1 MELPAPGPSLAGHS
15 EGHWPGKRLAGAVDN
30 KGPVENEPRLRTQW
44 GASAQANNSSPQ
56 KPLKTVGRPT
66 RHGIDVMCSTGDL
79 KAQPKE
85 TACWDGVHDSEAQNF
100 LGAMKPS
107 SIATVKNQAFQD
119 LTRPVREASP
129 DHTQFEKNSPHYDPS
144 SKKTIPHGPWWMS
157 TELKT
162 LRQAHR
168 AAGGLLKNR
177 AEFDFIL
184 RLEEKEP
191 S

>member
-1 MELPAPGPSLAGHS
+1 
-15 EGHWPGKRLAGAVDN
+15 
-30 KGPVENEPRLRTQW
+30 
-44 GASAQANNSSPQ
+44 
-56 KPLKTVGRPT
+56 
-66 RHGIDVMCSTGDL
+66 MCSTGDL

-129 DHTQFEKNSPHYDPS
+129 DHTQFEKNSPRYDPS
-144 SKKTIPHGPWWMS
+144 SKKTIPMVRGGCPVCSDGSSSWQLTS
-157 TELKT
+157 KPFAKLTEL
-162 LRQAHR
+162 
-168 AAGGLLKNR
+168 
-177 AEFDFIL
+177 
-184 RLEEKEP
+184 LEA